1 MQRAVER
8 NRINLSLPLQFFFF
22 FEHISGLS
30 WLSLVI
36 QFSNHYLILCYR
48 SQHRE
53 TIPTLL
59 ATLKVSLRSHLPATT
74 AHMTYPVSEHG
85 SALRVSRM
93 KGREGL
99 CSFAATWQR
108 KIAKAILWSSL
119 QLWPYW
125 FLSPCQQSTCWK
137 RGTHLK
143 RNKTE
148 NQDLTF
154 PIQTILPCQFV
165 WAPSLQCQKTPKP
178 RTFYF
183 TGRAFPNYLQLTCRI
198 EAPALQTQ
206 CLQSPFSISPLQNQ
220 LCRSISCVPE
230 AFCEYNI
237 TALEMPNHW
246 GCRLLPGTKPAPPHS
261 LKMWGQQEKH
271 STGEAIFHYIE
282 NFCFQLRSL
291 PQQKHAISN
300 TSYRYC

>member
-1 MQRAVER
+1 MEV
-8 NRINLSLPLQFFFF
+8 LQKKVGCKEQWRGIGSIFLFHFNF

-53 TIPTLL
+53 TVPTFL

-74 AHMTYPVSEHG
+74 AHVIYPISEHG
-85 SALRVSRM
+85 SALRVRRM

-137 RGTHLK
+137 RSTHLK
-143 RNKTE
+143 RNKTTSGF
-148 NQDLTF
+148 NLSN
-154 PIQTILPCQFV
+154 PNY
-165 WAPSLQCQKTPKP
+165 PSLSVWTGSFTPVPEDPQTQDILLYGTWIP
-178 RTFYF
+178 R
-183 TGRAFPNYLQLTCRI
+183 LTRRI
-198 EAPALQTQ
+198 KASALQMQ
-206 CLQSPFSISPLQNQ
+206 RHHSPFSISPLQN
-220 LCRSISCVPE
+220 
-230 AFCEYNI
+230 
-237 TALEMPNHW
+237 
-246 GCRLLPGTKPAPPHS
+246 
-261 LKMWGQQEKH
+261 
-271 STGEAIFHYIE
+271 
-282 NFCFQLRSL
+282 
-291 PQQKHAISN
+291 
-300 TSYRYC
+300 